1 MQKYLFKPAV
11 FLSLFILLQSCT
23 KESAHNSILKEVT
36 IDATILAGTDY
47 ELSLAPFGDDDNIA
61 TIIQQAR
68 HFSVSQLENL
78 SDVFNPVYYYVPNSK
93 ITGMDKV
100 VLAISKNPDCKR
112 FNRDSTIITINFTI
126 K

>member
-1 MQKYLFKPAV
+1 MQKYLLNPAV
-11 FLSLFILLQSCT
+11 ILSLFILLQSCR
-23 KESAHNSILKEVT
+23 KDSAHSPIIKEVT

-61 TIIQQAR
+61 TILQQAR
-68 HFSVSQLENL
+68 YFSVSQLENL
-78 SDVFNPVYYYVPNSK
+78 SDVFNPIYHYVPDSK

-112 FNRDSTIITINFTI
+112 FNKDSTIITIHFTI